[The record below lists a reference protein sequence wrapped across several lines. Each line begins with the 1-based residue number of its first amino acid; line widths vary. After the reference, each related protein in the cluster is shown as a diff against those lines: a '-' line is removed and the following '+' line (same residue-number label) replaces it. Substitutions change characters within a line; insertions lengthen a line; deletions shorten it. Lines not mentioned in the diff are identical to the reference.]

1 MEPSDSKYKYD
12 KKYEDISLTEKTESK
27 HQYDLNSMD
36 GDKGKALNIKISDSG
51 ENIYDQN
58 LSSSYKMYMPFGEF
72 NKNTSDN
79 EEKNP

>member
-1 MEPSDSKYKYD
+1 
-12 KKYEDISLTEKTESK
+12 
-27 HQYDLNSMD
+27 MD
-36 GDKGKALNIKISDSG
+36 GDKGKALNIKISESG

-58 LSSSYKMYMPFGEF
+58 LSSRYKMYMPFGEL